1 MHAIICWIL
10 HTSYADK
17 LKCHSLLPKLNPH
30 LRDNMPVVGGHL
42 QHEQVPVNQKHLI
55 SIPSARLISSAVLP
69 DNYSQM
75 SPNLKSEWV
84 LTLMNHHRHHERNTG
99 LTTLSDHQ
107 PFSADSA
114 DEPLVYFCAA
124 QTSSQPELPCIAVTS
139 VVAAGELTLNSCG
152 NLSYDSSL
160 RCQGLSHTDLCSCDD
175 ISMMM
180 IKEKLI
186 SQILVLRS
194 PVDIEKN
201 MSLLASSSVVSVSLD
216 KLYPNVTLTDEILQS
231 RHAENLINSRPI
243 TRVSD
248 EPLVDAL
255 TPNHLLVMQG
265 NSPHSLVGYDD
276 SKIVRSQWKQV
287 TQLTENFWRRWH
299 AEYLHTLQQRQ
310 KWNRKLPNIKVGE
323 LVMLVEPNLARG
335 QWPLGIIEKLK
346 PSSDGLIRSVSVRT
360 AASTYDRPLGKLVK
374 LELDCNDT
382 M

>member
-1 MHAIICWIL
+1 MLRSIRKTCVRCNRYFSQPQHQLMAELPPERLQPGIFAFAHAGLDLFGNFYVKIGRARHKRYGVIFTCMASRAVHIEVV
-10 HTSYADK
+10 
-17 LKCHSLLPKLNPH
+17 HSLEAQSFIMAFQ
-30 LRDNMPVVGGHL
+30 R
-42 QHEQVPVNQKHLI
+42 
-55 SIPSARLISSAVLP
+55 
-69 DNYSQM
+69 
-75 SPNLKSEWV
+75 
-84 LTLMNHHRHHERNTG
+84 
-99 LTTLSDHQ
+99 
-107 PFSADSA
+107 
-114 DEPLVYFCAA
+114 FCARRGTPVSCKSDRGTNIVGA
-124 QTSSQPELPCIAVTS
+124 TEDMRKAWINIDVKKITDFTKRNNVQWQFNTPKNSE
-139 VVAAGELTLNSCG
+139 AGGVWERQIRTIRKTLLG
-152 NLSYDSSL
+152 
-160 RCQGLSHTDLCSCDD
+160 
-175 ISMMM
+175 
-180 IKEKLI
+180 
-186 SQILVLRS
+186 VL
-194 PVDIEKN
+194 D
-201 MSLLASSSVVSVSLD
+201 
-216 KLYPNVTLTDEILQS
+216 PNVTLTDEILQTYLTE
-231 RHAENLINSRPI
+231 AENLINSRPI